1 MPHPAVAQIWL
12 ALARVSIPT
21 VSKVHV
27 NVKTIPD
34 LEIFEARLNVSH
46 LGDQSWDQTCSTHKL
61 VTTLHATSSLLPRSP
76 PHYIPHLHD
85 LFPGGSMDKP
95 SYFRPCYATVMVVV
109 IPRILPGS
117 EWATSESALLQLS
130 DVSVVTPRVA
140 GLGGGIV

>member
-1 MPHPAVAQIWL
+1 
-12 ALARVSIPT
+12 
-21 VSKVHV
+21 
-27 NVKTIPD
+27 
-34 LEIFEARLNVSH
+34 LNVSMARYARN
-46 LGDQSWDQTCSTHKL
+46 LNTRRL
-61 VTTLHATSSLLPRSP
+61 VTAHHTYASSSLLPRSP
-76 PHYIPHLHD
+76 PHYIPHPHD

-95 SYFRPCYATVMVVV
+95 GYSRSCYATVMVVV